1 MAESSAIEWTD
12 ATWNPVTGCTKV
24 SPGCKF
30 CYAERLTERFGR
42 QRFADV
48 ILHPERLEL
57 PLRWRGSKRIFVN
70 SMSDLFHNAVPATF
84 IDQVFAVMARATD
97 HTFQVLTK
105 RADRLVHWH
114 RGGPQ
119 VRSIPENV
127 WVGVS
132 VESASYLWRVDR
144 LRQVDAVVRFVSAEP
159 LLGPLGGLDLAG
171 IAWVITGGESGG
183 PPERALVESTGRG
196 LRPKVE
202 ALGWVREIRDLCQQ
216 AGVAFFHKQ
225 WGGPT
230 PKAGAR
236 RLDGREWSEYPSGVE
251 FGDTGSEPGKGLTKA
266 CSRRRFADAP
276 APRLKP
282 GVDMT
287 SVVKLRASPI
297 AITAQARHPQH

>member
-42 QRFADV
+42 QRFTDV

-70 SMSDLFHNAVPATF
+70 SMSDLFHDAVPASF
-84 IDQVFAVMARATD
+84 IDQVFVMMARATD
-97 HTFQVLTK
+97 HTFQLLTK
-105 RADRLVHWH
+105 RVDRLVHWH
-114 RGGPQ
+114 RGGPAM
-119 VRSIPENV
+119 RSIPENV

-132 VESASYLWRVDR
+132 VESAAYLWRVDR
-144 LRQVDAVVRFVSAEP
+144 LRQVDAAVRFVSAEP
-159 LLGPLGGLDLAG
+159 LLGPLHGLDLTG

-183 PPERALVESTGRG
+183 PPERSLVESIAPGW
-196 LRPKVE
+196 RPKEE
-202 ALGWVREIRDLCQQ
+202 ALGWVREIRNLCGE

-230 PKAGAR
+230 PKAGGR
-236 RLDGREWSEYPSGVE
+236 RLDNREWSEYPLRVPRIPRSGQLMSSASRPV
-251 FGDTGSEPGKGLTKA
+251 T
-266 CSRRRFADAP
+266 RRR
-276 APRLKP
+276 
-282 GVDMT
+282 
-287 SVVKLRASPI
+287 
-297 AITAQARHPQH
+297 